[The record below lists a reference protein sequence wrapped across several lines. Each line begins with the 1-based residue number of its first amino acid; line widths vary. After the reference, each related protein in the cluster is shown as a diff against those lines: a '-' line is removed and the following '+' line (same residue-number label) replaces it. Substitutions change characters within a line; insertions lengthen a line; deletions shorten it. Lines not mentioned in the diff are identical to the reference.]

1 MADGANRSGGVGDDP
16 APQEASR
23 ETSPRA
29 FGSLSD
35 EERKRLL
42 TRKVFELTRENRAAL
57 RSQTDFEAVLIR
69 GKATNHLLMFV
80 TLAAIMAVTALAGR
94 LWGDP
99 GLGALAA
106 ILVGGL
112 FAMAWLV
119 MALTGGEEIERLT
132 IDRQGAIASAKSGR
146 SVDARGDFIR
156 IAGPTIVLVICAFL
170 AISLTRDI
178 VNPPPP
184 NCTGNPTA
192 TKDTD
197 ACLALPNLGT
207 LLGGPTVRPTA
218 TPSPTATASG
228 AAASGSSASAGP
240 VAWSL
245 GSEKLVER
253 LIRSLQLLLVIVV
266 AVVTSVFL
274 GMMLAGEW
282 VFGIRPVRR
291 RGGRS

>member
-1 MADGANRSGGVGDDP
+1 MRLVSQISVVGWHCLLCFFQAEDGIRDIGVTGVQTCALPICRRSCRGSCGRRRVVGVVIDGPIADPQAERAEMADGANRSGGVGDDP

-23 ETSPRA
+23 EASPRA

-57 RSQTDFEAVLIR
+57 RSQTDFEAALIR

-80 TLAAIMAVTALAGR
+80 T
-94 LWGDP
+94 
-99 GLGALAA
+99 LAA

-156 IAGPTIVLVICAFL
+156 IAGPTIVLVMA
-170 AISLTRDI
+170 
-178 VNPPPP
+178 P
-184 NCTGNPTA
+184 
-192 TKDTD
+192 
-197 ACLALPNLGT
+197 
-207 LLGGPTVRPTA
+207 
-218 TPSPTATASG
+218 
-228 AAASGSSASAGP
+228 
-240 VAWSL
+240 
-245 GSEKLVER
+245 
-253 LIRSLQLLLVIVV
+253 
-266 AVVTSVFL
+266 
-274 GMMLAGEW
+274 
-282 VFGIRPVRR
+282 
-291 RGGRS
+291 